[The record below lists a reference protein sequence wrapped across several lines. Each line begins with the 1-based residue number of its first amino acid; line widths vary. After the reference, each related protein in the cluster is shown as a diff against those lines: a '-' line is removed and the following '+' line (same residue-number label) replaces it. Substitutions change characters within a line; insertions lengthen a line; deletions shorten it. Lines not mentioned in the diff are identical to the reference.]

1 MIVDFL
7 NSDLHSK
14 SLFVKKQAR
23 ELGFDFCGISRAEKL
38 ENESDLL
45 KTWLDRGFHGQMS
58 YLENHFDK
66 RLDPSKLVSG
76 ARSVIS
82 FLYNYYPSEKQG
94 EGDNYKIAKY
104 AYGRDYHKVIKKLLL
119 KMLSILREAFGPVEG
134 RAFVDSAPV
143 MERQWAAKSG
153 LGWLGKNGLLINRE
167 LGSFFFIAELIID
180 TELEYDEPVKDY
192 CGNCTACIDAC
203 PTGALT
209 EPGVLDASKC
219 ISYLTIELK
228 SEIPKSFNEQ
238 YDQWIFG
245 CDICQD
251 VCPWNKFAKP
261 HNESNF
267 APKKALLDWQ
277 KDDWNG
283 MTEEDFDQ
291 LAEGTAMKR
300 TKYYGLKRNINFLST
315 N

>member
-1 MIVDFL
+1 LIVAFVET
-7 NSDLHSK
+7 DLHSK
-14 SLFVKKQAR
+14 SLFIKEQAL
-23 ELGFDFCGISRAEKL
+23 ELGFDYCGISHAEKL
-38 ENESDLL
+38 EAESYRLQ
-45 KTWLDRGFHGQMS
+45 TWLNKGFHGEMS
-58 YLENHFDK
+58 YLENHFEK

-76 ARSVIS
+76 AKSIIS
-82 FLYNYYPSEKQG
+82 LLYNYYPPEKQG

-104 AYGRDYHKVIKKLLL
+104 AYGRDYHKVIKKRLL
-119 KMLSILREAFGPVEG
+119 KMLSILREAFGPLEG

-143 MERQWAAKSG
+143 MERQWAARSG

-180 TELEYDEPVKDY
+180 TELEYDGPVKDY
-192 CGNCTACIDAC
+192 CGNCTACLDAC
-203 PTGALT
+203 PTHALT

-228 SEIPKSFNEQ
+228 SEIPESFKGQ

-251 VCPWNKFAKP
+251 VCPWNKFAHSHSEPEFVPRTKLLGW
-261 HNESNF
+261 
-267 APKKALLDWQ
+267 KKDNWE
-277 KDDWNG
+277 G

-300 TKYYGLKRNINFLST
+300 TKYDGIKRNINFLST